1 MDLLLSAA
9 AQILRIGVPYALVAI
24 GGCLSERSGVINIAL
39 EGILLNGA
47 FGTAVGTIASGSP
60 AAGILCGILAGAATA
75 WIHAVATVRGR
86 ADQIV
91 SGLAVNIAS
100 FGATRALLKVLYASA
115 SNSPRIL
122 ETPATALPG
131 FAYLLGPLGS
141 VVGQPLFLVAVAA
154 CLLAHRFLLRSGAGL
169 LVRAAGERP
178 AALDASGFDV
188 ARVRT
193 AAVVGGGAVAGLG
206 GAWLA
211 FQQNS
216 FTDGMSGGRGY
227 IALAAM
233 IAGKWRPA
241 QAVAAC
247 VLFAAAETLEIRL
260 SGRGVPTQFLQM
272 IPYLAA
278 LAVLAGWVGRAVAPA
293 AIGRPYR
300 RGGEES

>member
-1 MDLLLSAA
+1 MDFLLSVLG
-9 AQILRIGVPYALVAI
+9 QILRISVPYALVAV

-47 FGTAVGTIASGSP
+47 FGTAVGTIATGS
-60 AAGILCGILAGAATA
+60 AEGGILCGLLAGALTA
-75 WIHAVATVRGR
+75 WIHATVTVRGR

-122 ETPATALPG
+122 DEGLSPLPG
-131 FAYLLGPLGS
+131 FSFLGPLGS
-141 VVGQPLFLVAVAA
+141 VIGQPLFLFAA
-154 CLLAHRFLLRSGAGL
+154 ALCILAHRFLLHSGVGL

-178 AALDASGFDV
+178 AALDGSGTNV
-188 ARVRT
+188 GRVRT
-193 AAVVGGGAVAGLG
+193 AAVVAGGAVAGLG
-206 GAWLA
+206 GSWLA

-241 QAVAAC
+241 GAIAAC
-247 VLFAAAETLEIRL
+247 LLFATAETVQIRL

-272 IPYLAA
+272 IPYVAA
-278 LAVLAGWVGRAVAPA
+278 IAVLAGWVGRATAPA
-293 AIGRPYR
+293 ALGRPYR
-300 RGGEES
+300 RGGAE

>member
-1 MDLLLSAA
+1 MDLLLSFL
-9 AQILRIGVPYALVAI
+9 AQVARIAVPYGLVAV
-24 GGCLSERSGVINIAL
+24 GGCLSERSGVINIGL

-47 FGTAVGTIASGSP
+47 FGTAVGTIATGSP
-60 AAGILCGILAGAATA
+60 LFGVVCGILAGCATGLL
-75 WIHAVATVRGR
+75 HAIVTVRAR

-91 SGLAVNIAS
+91 SGLAINMAS
-100 FGATRALLKVLYASA
+100 LAGTRALLKIFYASA

-122 ETPATALPG
+122 DVSPSALPG
-131 FAYLLGPLGS
+131 FGILGS
-141 VVGQPLFLVAVAA
+141 LGDVIGQPLFIAAVLLCVVAEKG
-154 CLLAHRFLLRSGAGL
+154 LMRSGAGL

-178 AALDASGFDV
+178 AALEASGTGV
-188 ARVRT
+188 AGVRIV
-193 AAVVGGGAVAGLG
+193 AVVLGGASAGLG

-241 QAVAAC
+241 GAAAAC
-247 VLFAAAETLEIRL
+247 VLFAAAETLQIRL

-272 IPYLAA
+272 IPYVVA
-278 LAVLAGWVGRAVAPA
+278 LGVLAGWVGRAVPPA
-293 AIGRPYR
+293 ALGRPYR
-300 RGGEES
+300 RGSGEA

>member
-1 MDLLLSAA
+1 MDLVLSFL
-9 AQILRIGVPYALVAI
+9 AQIVRIAVPYSLVAV
-24 GGCLSERSGVINIAL
+24 GGCLSERSGVVNIAL

-47 FGTAVGTIASGSP
+47 FGTAVGTLATGSVE
-60 AAGILCGILAGAATA
+60 AGILCGILAGALTA
-75 WIHAVATVRGR
+75 WIHAVVTVKGR

-100 FGATRALLKVLYASA
+100 FGATRALLKALYASA

-122 ETPATALPG
+122 ENAPAPLPG
-131 FAYLLGPLGS
+131 FDLLGPLGA
-141 VVGQPLFLVAVAA
+141 VIGQPLFLLAVAA
-154 CLLAHRFLLRSGAGL
+154 CVLAHRVLLHSGIGL

-178 AALDASGFDV
+178 AALDGSGRDV
-188 ARVRT
+188 SRVRT
-193 AAVVGGGAVAGLG
+193 SAVVAGGAVAGLG
-206 GAWLA
+206 GVWLA

-241 QAVAAC
+241 GAIAAC
-247 VLFAAAETLEIRL
+247 ILFAAAETLQIRL
-260 SGRGVPTQFLQM
+260 SGQGVPSQLLQM
-272 IPYLAA
+272 IPYVVAI
-278 LAVLAGWVGRAVAPA
+278 AVLAGWVGRAVAPA
-293 AIGRPYR
+293 AVGRPYR

>member
-1 MDLLLSAA
+1 VDLLLSFL
-9 AQILRIGVPYALVAI
+9 AQVARIAVPYGLVAV
-24 GGCLSERSGVINIAL
+24 GGCLSERSGVINIGL

-47 FGTAVGTIASGSP
+47 FGTAVGTIATGSP
-60 AAGILCGILAGAATA
+60 VFGVVCGMLSGGATA
-75 WIHAVATVRGR
+75 LLHALVTVRAR

-91 SGLAVNIAS
+91 SGLAINMAS
-100 FGATRALLKVLYASA
+100 LAGTRALLKILYASA

-122 ETPATALPG
+122 DESPAPLPG
-131 FAYLLGPLGS
+131 FGLLGSIGD
-141 VVGQPLFLVAVAA
+141 VIGQPLFIAAV
-154 CLLAHRFLLRSGAGL
+154 LLCILAERGLMRSGVGL

-178 AALDASGFDV
+178 AALEASGYGV
-188 ARVRT
+188 ATVRT
-193 AAVVGGGAVAGLG
+193 VAVVLGGATAGLG

-241 QAVAAC
+241 GAVAAC
-247 VLFAAAETLEIRL
+247 VLFAAAETLQIRL

-272 IPYLAA
+272 IPYAIA
-278 LAVLAGWVGRAVAPA
+278 LGVLAGWVGRAIPPA
-293 AIGRPYR
+293 ALGRPYR
-300 RGGEES
+300 RGSGEA